1 MVTVATV
8 TDCLADTAEKLDHNS
23 TEKLDHN
30 AIKKLDHNSTEK
42 LYQNAIKK
50 LDHNLAEKLDHNAI
64 EKLDHNLTETL
75 DHNAIEKLDHN
86 LTETLDH
93 NAIEKLDQHLTEKLD
108 HNAIKKLDQNLA
120 EKLDH
125 NAIEKLDHN
134 LTETLDHNAIE
145 KLDHNLTEKL
155 DHNAIEKLDQNLT
168 ETLDQNSTEK
178 CDKNLTIEL
187 GQNSPEKLDQRKK
200 EKPNPIA
207 TENLDQ
213 RSIKKL
219 DKEMSKEDGIDQKLT
234 NADAAQQST
243 DTDKEREGDTTK
255 VVYDGSG
262 ANGGDGG
269 GDRNAE
275 TAKGTRIEKGDSKG
289 AVKCITQIDGQFDD
303 DNSTMST
310 TSRNC
315 TSNPSIGDARGSG
328 GADGAAWPRSSEGGV
343 GQTVSATKSASEF
356 GEARPFRSIAFID
369 KRLPCVETTVS
380 RRNVSFCKSAVR
392 EMLVADD
399 DESQKCKA
407 PTRRVIS
414 TIDADRES
422 DTESL

>member
-1 MVTVATV
+1 MDLDEQWHCVVTVATV
-8 TDCLADTAEKLDHNS
+8 TDCLADAAEKLDHNS

-64 EKLDHNLTETL
+64 KKLDHNLAEKL
-75 DHNAIEKLDHN
+75 DHNAIEKLDH
-86 LTETLDH
+86 
-93 NAIEKLDQHLTEKLD
+93 
-108 HNAIKKLDQNLA
+108 NLA

-145 KLDHNLTEKL
+145 KLDHNLAEKL
-155 DHNAIEKLDQNLT
+155 DHNAIEKLDHNLTEKLDHNLT

-187 GQNSPEKLDQRKK
+187 DQNSPEKLDQREK
-200 EKPNPIA
+200 EKPYPIA

-234 NADAAQQST
+234 NADADQLST

-275 TAKGTRIEKGDSKG
+275 TAKGTRIEKGDGKG

-315 TSNPSIGDARGSG
+315 TSNPSVGDASGSG
-328 GADGAAWPRSSEGGV
+328 GADGASWPRSSEGGV

-407 PTRRVIS
+407 PTRRIIS